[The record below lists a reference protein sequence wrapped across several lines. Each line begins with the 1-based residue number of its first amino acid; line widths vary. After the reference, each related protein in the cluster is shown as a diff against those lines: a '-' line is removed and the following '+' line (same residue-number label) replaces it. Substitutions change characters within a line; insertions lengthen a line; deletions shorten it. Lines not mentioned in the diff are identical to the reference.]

1 VPGHAGLA
9 VSARCAGSELA
20 AFADLINNAAG
31 ASIGGEPAGCDL
43 HVAAA
48 ALLARVLA
56 ALPAQ
61 PQPQLL
67 ADILQL
73 EGAVRGER
81 CLSDVHSM
89 QHQRHGCVHF
99 LMRASR

>member
-1 VPGHAGLA
+1 MPGHASLA
-9 VSARCAGSELA
+9 VSARCEGSELA

-31 ASIGGEPAGCDL
+31 VSIGGKPAGCDL
-43 HVAAA
+43 HVVAA

-56 ALPAQ
+56 TLPAQ

-81 CLSDVHSM
+81 CLPDVHNV
-89 QHQRHGCVHF
+89 QHQWHG
-99 LMRASR
+99 